1 MKERRRTF
9 TGRVVSNKMQKTVV
23 VLVERTRRHPLY
35 GKVMRVSNRFKAHTE
50 QMLTVGDKVR
60 IVESRPLSKEKHW
73 VVVEI
78 VQKGEVLAVPE
89 VVLPPTKEE
98 KPNERAAMQ
107 AAEETEE
114 GASQ

>member
-1 MKERRRTF
+1 VAE
-9 TGRVVSNKMQKTVV
+9 V
-23 VLVERTRRHPLY
+23 
-35 GKVMRVSNRFKAHTE
+35 
-50 QMLTVGDKVR
+50 
-60 IVESRPLSKEKHW
+60 
-73 VVVEI
+73 